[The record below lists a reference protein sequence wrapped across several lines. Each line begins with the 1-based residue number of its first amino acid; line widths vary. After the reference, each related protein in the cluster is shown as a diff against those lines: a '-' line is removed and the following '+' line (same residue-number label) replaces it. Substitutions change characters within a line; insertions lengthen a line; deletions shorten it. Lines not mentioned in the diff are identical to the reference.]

1 MARNLEDD
9 LRNMIKTELDS
20 IEPDMDEERRLLEI
34 HKKCNQRSGH
44 MKFRRNKLAVTLTAI
59 AFITVLGTVTAVA
72 AGKITNLVSS
82 SSTDDD
88 IHSIEELRTQSSDQ
102 MKASPKIIETFSNG
116 LKFQLGYIAQVNGMD
131 ENKNLVL
138 VYPET
143 SANYGDNG
151 QVTLAMH
158 VHQEAL
164 TEESNPASNQE
175 SYQGITLETIEQQYL
190 MLPGDAVASDEDL
203 KLQEEGKLAI
213 SYGSTKEERKELK
226 TISWSQNGI
235 DYMLF
240 TFEDVKLDILNSMAK
255 EVIDMK

>member
-9 LRNMIKTELDS
+9 LRDVIKTELDT

-82 SSTDDD
+82 SYSKDD
-88 IHSIEELRTQSSDQ
+88 IHSIEELRKQASDQ

-116 LKFQLGYIAQVNGMD
+116 LKFQLGYISQVKGMD
-131 ENKNLVL
+131 ENSNQVIA
-138 VYPET
+138 YPET
-143 SANYGDNG
+143 YASFGDNG
-151 QVTLAMH
+151 QVTLASH

-164 TEESNPASNQE
+164 AEESNLESNQE
-175 SYQGITLETIEQQYL
+175 SYQGITLKAMKQQYL
-190 MLPGDAVASDEDL
+190 MLPGDAVASEADL
-203 KLQEEGKLAI
+203 KLEKEGKLAI
-213 SYGSTKEERKELK
+213 SYGSTKEERKEFK
-226 TISWSQNGI
+226 TISWSEEGI
-235 DYMLF
+235 DYLLF
-240 TFEDVKLDILNSMAK
+240 TFEDVKLDALSGMAK